1 MDDIQD
7 KKIITLADL
16 RAMRDQIID
25 LAEKN
30 GATNVR
36 VFGSV
41 ARGDITENSDVD
53 LLVDVR
59 EGTSIFDMV
68 GLWQDL
74 RDLLGC
80 EVSLIGDSHR
90 DTRFRRRIEKDLV
103 PL

>member
-1 MDDIQD
+1 MDNIRD

-16 RAMRDQIID
+16 REMRDQIIE

-41 ARGDITENSDVD
+41 ARGDMTETSDVD
-53 LLVDVR
+53 LLVDFR
-59 EGTSIFDMV
+59 EGTSLGDVV
-68 GLWQDL
+68 GLWQEL

-80 EVSLIGDSHR
+80 EVSLIGDSDR
-90 DTRFRRRIEKDLV
+90 DTRFRRRIQKDLV